1 MRMRKRMTVLS
12 LTLLTIMVLTPT
24 IFADTI
30 DLNLE
35 KAYQMT
41 LEDNISLKI
50 AQKNLDN
57 KEIQYKKSNAQN
69 LLNQSNYSEISA
81 EYNLMAAKKNYIDTA
96 NNLLKQTLQQY
107 GNILTTEKNIETYK
121 KQITLNKKLLD
132 EVKAQYNVG
141 EKSQLDILE
150 QQIKLNDFIQEKNQL
165 ENDYEQLKTKFKQ
178 QLGLNREASIN
189 LIELS
194 EPEYINLSEEEIL
207 NSALNN
213 NLNSKLNELNLQLA
227 QIDYK
232 KKEVV
237 SSSDM
242 DINIAENMVEIAE
255 FEIEK
260 QEQEIKNQAR
270 DLYNQINNIK
280 SNIELLKDKIKQSN
294 DTYDIL
300 KEQNKSGL
308 ITENDLY
315 QGEISVLQSNLQ
327 LYNTYINYYLQKQSI
342 EQFMNPG
349 AGVLKDEQ

>member
-1 MRMRKRMTVLS
+1 MRKRITVLS
-12 LTLLTIMVLTPT
+12 MTLLTIVVLTPT

-30 DLNLE
+30 NLNLE

-50 AQKNLDN
+50 AQKNLKN

-81 EYNLMAAKKNYIDTA
+81 EYNLLAAKKNYIDTA

-107 GNILTTEKNIETYK
+107 GNILITEKNIETYK

-141 EKSQLDILE
+141 EKSQLDILD

-165 ENDYEQLKTKFKQ
+165 ENEYEHLKTKFKQ
-178 QLGLNREASIN
+178 QLGLNRETSIN
-189 LIELS
+189 LKELL
-194 EPEYINLSEEEIL
+194 EPEYINLSEEEII

-237 SSSDM
+237 SSSEM
-242 DINIAENMVEIAE
+242 DINIAKNIIDVAE

-260 QEQEIKNQAR
+260 SEQEIKNQAR
-270 DLYNQINNIK
+270 DFYNQINNTK
-280 SNIELLKDKIKQSN
+280 SNIELLNDKIKQSN
-294 DTYDIL
+294 DTYNIL

-327 LYNTYINYYLQKQSI
+327 LYNAYINYYLQKQSI

-349 AGVLKDEQ
+349 AGVLRDEQ